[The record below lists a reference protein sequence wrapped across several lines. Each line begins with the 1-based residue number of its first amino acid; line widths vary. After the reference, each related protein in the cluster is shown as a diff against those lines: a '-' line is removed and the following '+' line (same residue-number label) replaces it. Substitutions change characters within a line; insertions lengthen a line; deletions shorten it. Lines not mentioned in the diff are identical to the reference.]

1 MAAHFTVFGAGGY
14 IGRHLVAH
22 LKSQGHDVLALER
35 GDNPPAGNLGHG
47 VYCIGMTADFRSQ
60 PFNTARA
67 HVGVLTEILDRCRF
81 DSFLYLSSTRV
92 YAGADTAS
100 EDAILKVRPENP
112 DHLYNVTKMAGEA
125 LCLAASPERWRV
137 VRLANV
143 IGPGDARTNFLPS
156 VIADARERGRVLL
169 RTAASSA
176 KDYVSVSDVVR
187 AIERV
192 ALEGRRR
199 VYNIASGRNTSNAEI
214 AGLLRGKFGA
224 DVLYEQDAVPISF
237 PEIEISRIAD
247 EFGFVPMPFESAF
260 DGACLP
266 QEEVT

>member
-1 MAAHFTVFGAGGY
+1 
-14 IGRHLVAH
+14 
-22 LKSQGHDVLALER
+22 
-35 GDNPPAGNLGHG
+35 
-47 VYCIGMTADFRSQ
+47 
-60 PFNTARA
+60 
-67 HVGVLTEILDRCRF
+67 
-81 DSFLYLSSTRV
+81 
-92 YAGADTAS
+92 
-100 EDAILKVRPENP
+100 
-112 DHLYNVTKMAGEA
+112 
-125 LCLAASPERWRV
+125 
-137 VRLANV
+137 
-143 IGPGDARTNFLPS
+143 
-156 VIADARERGRVLL
+156 L

-192 ALEGRRR
+192 ALEGRQR